1 MTSPGSPAAL
11 VSPSMTFG
19 GLLLAVAVIT
29 FLIYSE
35 RPAVNRRTVVAFVP
49 WMVAASA
56 LYVFS
61 SMVQYP
67 SLVRPL
73 VGARGAYFST
83 YLVLG
88 SAWFA
93 MLQFSGGAAT
103 DDMADYISAMGFGTA
118 TVLVAFVLLHADTIA
133 VTRLAW
139 LLVVPVA
146 AGFAGFAVLLL
157 LGLWYIDAPAYA
169 GVAGGLVVFG
179 QTLEAVSTAFGLGL
193 FGAIGHTY
201 LSWKVLDWVVA
212 FGVTEFLP
220 VDNQLLVWACG
231 YIWVKIALATVA
243 VVALTRLVRERPSWG
258 YLLLG
263 LVAAVGITRGVTNIF
278 LIAVGGLP

>member
-1 MTSPGSPAAL
+1 MTPPGPPAAL
-11 VSPSMTFG
+11 LSPSTTFG
-19 GLLLAVAVIT
+19 GLVLAAAVVT
-29 FLIYSE
+29 FLLYAE
-35 RPAVNRRTVVAFVP
+35 GPAVNRRTVVAFVP

-61 SMVQYP
+61 SLVPYP
-67 SLVRPL
+67 SLVRSL
-73 VGARGAYFST
+73 VGARGAYLST
-83 YLVLG
+83 YFVLG

-93 MLQFSGGAAT
+93 MLQFSTGHGT
-103 DDMADYISAMGFGTA
+103 DEMADYISTMGFGMA
-118 TVLVAFVLLHADTIA
+118 TILVAFVLLHAGSIA

-193 FGAIGHTY
+193 FETIGHTY
-201 LSWKVLDWVVA
+201 LSWKVLNWVVA
-212 FGVTEFLP
+212 AGATGILP
-220 VDNQLLVWACG
+220 VDDRLLVWACG
-231 YIWVKIALATVA
+231 FIWVKIALATVA
-243 VVALTRLVRERPSWG
+243 VVLLTRLVRKRPSLG

-263 LVAAVGITRGVTNIF
+263 LVAALGITRGVTNIF
-278 LIAVGGLP
+278 LIAVGGVS